1 MTGVVLLAGCVL
13 VALGGGVCLLRG
25 RLVRGLEVQLAG
37 VVVLAAGALVVFA
50 SGSAVGAPFHSA
62 LAPALGLD
70 RLSAFFVLTVA
81 LVAIPALLF
90 ARDALRDAPLA
101 RPLGAL
107 TAVFLLV
114 LVGVLAARD
123 VVTFLA
129 GWELMTLLPAAAILL
144 SRRDRAVRRVVFV
157 YLAITHLGGVGVWV
171 ALLALADAG
180 AIGVGGAPPTGDLQA
195 LVAAAALVGF
205 GTKAGLVP
213 LHAWLPRAHP
223 VAPSHVSAL
232 MSGVMVNVALY
243 GLIRVLFEWNGP
255 TPLWVGLALLGL
267 GLVSALGGILY
278 ALVQRELKRLLAF
291 STIENVGIV
300 ALGLGASLVLA
311 AADAP
316 EWSALAFAAALLHVA
331 AHAVAKALLF
341 LGAGAFGEATGGA
354 LELDRLGGLLARM
367 PWSGWSFLAG
377 CAALAG
383 LVPLAG
389 FVSEWLTLQ
398 ALLHVAYQDAP
409 RVALAGALAAVGL
422 AATAAL
428 AALCFTTVA
437 GLALLGPARS
447 PAAAS
452 TVEAPR
458 STRAALGL
466 LAALCVAGGPAAGA
480 LVPLLGGMGP
490 GSARPPAGVGLGL
503 PSTGGLPLAGIAL
516 ALTVA
521 VGLARLAT
529 RRPRA
534 RTQPAWACGQRAEP
548 ALAWTAAGFTKPL
561 RLTLER
567 VLRARR
573 EVVVHAAPNGVVHE
587 VVHRADVPHLFDAW
601 LYAPAQRVAL
611 RGATLARRLQ
621 SGSLRT
627 YLGYLLALLTVALGL
642 ARLGWLA

>member
-1 MTGVVLLAGCVL
+1 MTGVLLLVGCGL
-13 VALGGGVCLLRG
+13 VAAGGGVCLLPD
-25 RLVRGLEVQLAG
+25 RLVRGLDVQLAG
-37 VVVLAAGALVVFA
+37 VVLLGAGALAAFA
-50 SGSAVGAPFHSA
+50 SGTAVGAPFHSA
-62 LAPALGLD
+62 LTPALGLD
-70 RLSAFFVLTVA
+70 RLSAFFALTVA
-81 LVAIPALLF
+81 LVAVPALLF

-107 TAVFLLV
+107 TAAFLLV

-123 VVTFLA
+123 AVTFLA

-144 SRRDRAVRRVVFV
+144 TRRDRAVRRVVFV

-171 ALLALADAG
+171 ALLVLADAG
-180 AIGVGGAPPTGDLQA
+180 AIGGPPPTGGLQA
-195 LVAAAALVGF
+195 LVAVAALIGF
-205 GTKAGLVP
+205 GTKAGLMP

-232 MSGVMVNVALY
+232 MSGVMVKVALY
-243 GLIRVLFEWNGP
+243 GLIRVLFEWDGP
-255 TPLWVGLALLGL
+255 APLWVGLALLAL
-267 GLVSALGGILY
+267 GLASALGGILY

-311 AADAP
+311 ALGAP

-341 LGAGAFGEATGGA
+341 LGAGALGRATGGS
-354 LELDRLGGLLARM
+354 LDLDRLGGLLARM

-377 CAALAG
+377 CATIAG
-383 LVPLAG
+383 LAPLAG

-398 ALLHVAYQDAP
+398 ALLHVAYEDAP
-409 RVALAGALAAVGL
+409 GVALAGALAAAGL

-437 GLALLGPARS
+437 GLALLGPLRS
-447 PAAAS
+447 PAAA
-452 TVEAPR
+452 TAAENPR
-458 STRAALGL
+458 STRAALAL
-466 LAALCVAGGPAAGA
+466 LAVLCVAGGLAAAA

-490 GSARPPAGVGLGL
+490 SGARPPAGVGLSL
-503 PSTGGLPLAGIAL
+503 PSTGGLPLPGIAL
-516 ALTVA
+516 ALTLAVA
-521 VGLARLAT
+521 LARLAT
-529 RRPRA
+529 RGARA
-534 RTQPAWACGQRAEP
+534 RPQPAWTCGQRVEP

-561 RLTLER
+561 RLMLER
-567 VLRARR
+567 VLRPRR
-573 EVVVHAAPNGVVHE
+573 EIVVHAAPNGVAQE

-611 RGATLARRLQ
+611 RGAAAARRLQ
-621 SGSLRT
+621 SGSLRA
-627 YLGYLLALLTVALGL
+627 YLGYLLALVTLALAL
-642 ARLGWLA
+642 ARLEWLA

>member
-1 MTGVVLLAGCVL
+1 VTGVVLLAGCVL
-13 VALGGGVCLLRG
+13 VALGGGVCLLRR

-37 VVVLAAGALVVFA
+37 IVVLAAGALVVFA

-62 LAPALGLD
+62 LTPALGLD
-70 RLSAFFVLTVA
+70 RLSAFFVLVVA
-81 LVAIPALLF
+81 LAAVPALLF
-90 ARDALRDAPLA
+90 ARDTLA
-101 RPLGAL
+101 AEPHAGPLGAV
-107 TAVFLLV
+107 TAAFVLV

-144 SRRDRAVRRVVFV
+144 LRRYRAVRRVVFV

-171 ALLALADAG
+171 ALLALSDAG
-180 AIGVGGAPPTGDLQA
+180 AIGVGGAPPTGGLQA
-195 LVAAAALVGF
+195 LVAVAALVGF
-205 GTKAGLVP
+205 GTKAGLMP

-232 MSGVMVNVALY
+232 MSGVMVEVALY
-243 GLIRVLFEWNGP
+243 GLIRVLFEWDGP
-255 TPLWVGLALLGL
+255 APLWVGLGLLGL

-311 AADAP
+311 ATGAP

-341 LGAGAFGEATGGA
+341 LGAGAIGRATGGE

-389 FVSEWLTLQ
+389 VVSEWLTLQ

-409 RVALAGALAAVGL
+409 GVALAGALAAAGL

-437 GLALLGPARS
+437 GLALLGPSRG

-452 TVEAPR
+452 AVEAPR
-458 STRAALGL
+458 STRAALAL
-466 LAALCVAGGPAAGA
+466 LAALCVAGGLASAA

-490 GSARPPAGVGLGL
+490 SGTRPPVGIGLGL

-529 RRPRA
+529 RGPRT
-534 RTQPAWACGQRAEP
+534 RTQPAWACGQRVEP

-567 VLRARR
+567 VLRPRR
-573 EVVVHAAPNGVVHE
+573 EVVVHAAPNGIARE
-587 VVHRADVPHLFDAW
+587 VVHRAEVPHLFDAW

-611 RGATLARRLQ
+611 RGATVARRLQ
-621 SGSLRT
+621 SGSLRA
-627 YLGYLLALLTVALGL
+627 YLGYLLALLTVVLGL
-642 ARLGWLA
+642 ARLGWLT